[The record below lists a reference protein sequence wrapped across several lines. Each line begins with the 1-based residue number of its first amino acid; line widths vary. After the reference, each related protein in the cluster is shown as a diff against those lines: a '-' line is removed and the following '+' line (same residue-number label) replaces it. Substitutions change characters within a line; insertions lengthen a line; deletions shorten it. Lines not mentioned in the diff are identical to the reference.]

1 LNWHISLP
9 FLVLLGYNTVVVQKG
24 QMSFSKTTS
33 VVSAL
38 ASIFLAAGAGW
49 KLADTQKEVPL
60 SPLDQKV
67 MELEK
72 KLEEVTVKEPQV
84 VPPQPVNLPA
94 PIAQTVP
101 QPVTPTPPVLPPVT
115 ELPIKQ

>member
-1 LNWHISLP
+1 
-9 FLVLLGYNTVVVQKG
+9 
-24 QMSFSKTTS
+24 MSFSKTVS
-33 VVSAL
+33 VVAAL
-38 ASIFLAAGAGW
+38 TSIFAAGATGW
-49 KLADTQKEVPL
+49 KLADTQKEIPL

-101 QPVTPTPPVLPPVT
+101 QPVIPTPPVLPPVI
-115 ELPIKQ
+115 ELPVKQ